1 MCAPWWGNPDRANAA
16 SPLTAD
22 IIALAREYGRYG
34 YRRITALLRDAGWAV
49 NNNRVER
56 IWRREGLKV
65 PSKQPKRGRLFQAD
79 GACIRAGAA
88 PSRVGL

>member
-1 MCAPWWGNPDRANAA
+1 M
-16 SPLTAD
+16 LQ
-22 IIALAREYGRYG
+22 
-34 YRRITALLRDAGWAV
+34 DAGWRV
-49 NNNRVER
+49 NEKRVER

-79 GACIRAGAA
+79 GACIRARAA